1 MRNSQISAWLFATIL
16 VGLYVLVLVRAF
28 SPMRDPNGYDSMV
41 AFFFGVPLAIAATVS
56 AYIGLRQSKDR
67 SMWVPLIVGLLPI
80 VGWPSLFVL
89 EALRIVP

>member
-1 MRNSQISAWLFATIL
+1 MRNSQIAAWIFATLL
-16 VGLYVLVLVRAF
+16 VGLHCLVVVRSF

-41 AFFFGVPLAIAATVS
+41 AFFLGVPLAIATAGS
-56 AYIGLRQSKDR
+56 AIVGLKRSKDR